1 MRRADRLFD
10 VIQVLRT
17 AKKPVTA
24 AALAEELEVTVRT
37 IYRDVATL
45 QARRVPIE
53 GAPGLGYV
61 LRKGFDLPPLM
72 FTIDEIEAIA
82 VGARMVQRVRD
93 SELQHAAARVLDKV
107 TVVLPESLRGHVADA
122 PVYVSRGDAVQPKVD
137 MAQVRAAIRDRRKLR
152 IAYVDE
158 KGHRTRRTI
167 WPLAMAY
174 YVDVSVVGAW
184 CELRRDLRNFRVER
198 IASSRM
204 LAARFQDHN
213 GKLLAEWLALPKER
227 PAHRGCEDR
236 AAPPPAGQ
244 GRAWRTPRRRARGT
258 AGQWHGSGRHRPSSG
273 RHRQACPRLRR
284 QTVRAGQCLGSWG

>member
-10 VIQVLRT
+10 VIQVLRS

-24 AALAEELEVTVRT
+24 AMLADELEVTVRT

-72 FTIDEIEAIA
+72 FTVDEIEAIT
-82 VGARMVQRVRD
+82 VGAKLVRRLRD
-93 SELQHAAARVLDKV
+93 SELQQAAGRVLDKV
-107 TVVLPESLRGHVADA
+107 NVVLPESLRTHMADA
-122 PVYVSRGDAVQPKVD
+122 PFYVSTGDAIEPRGVD
-137 MAQVRAAIRDRRKLR
+137 VAQVRAAIRDRRKIRMSYL
-152 IAYVDE
+152 DE
-158 KGHRTRRTI
+158 KGNRTRRTV

-174 YVDVSVVGAW
+174 YVDVSLIGAW
-184 CELRRDLRNFRVER
+184 CELRKDFRNFRVER
-198 IASSRM
+198 ITSSRV

-227 PAHRGCEDR
+227 AV
-236 AAPPPAGQ
+236 
-244 GRAWRTPRRRARGT
+244 
-258 AGQWHGSGRHRPSSG
+258 S
-273 RHRQACPRLRR
+273 RL
-284 QTVRAGQCLGSWG
+284 